1 MMHGEKNTD
10 MSMFFLFTIFHV
22 LNELE
27 DGVVLV
33 GQDGRIRWVNAA
45 MRRFFELRDR
55 EVAGMQGEEF
65 FLTVVAPTLERP
77 EEVSDAV
84 LSSNRER
91 RNVHNLELHAVTP
104 EGREFWLEYTSRPL
118 NIYPML
124 QHRLDI
130 YRKITRWKTTERRL
144 TESEERY
151 RMLFNKGSD
160 AVLVF
165 TLSPDSMPV
174 RFIEVNEVAERR
186 LGYTRDEL
194 LNLSPLDITP
204 PERIGEISAVL
215 KQFRVTDELL
225 FEMEHVTKGG
235 RRIPVEINALR
246 FLLQGRPTVLS
257 ISRDISERKRTEE
270 IRKKAFEQ
278 IEQNIEQFAVLGDH
292 IRNPLAVIVGLA
304 GIEETPA
311 SAKILEQAALIN
323 GTIDR
328 LDRGWVESEKV
339 RRFLR
344 KHYGQR

>member
-1 MMHGEKNTD
+1 MMHAEKNAD

-27 DGVVLV
+27 DGVVLI

-45 MRRFFELRDR
+45 MRRFFDLRDR
-55 EVAGMQGEEF
+55 EVAGMPDDEF
-65 FLTVVAPTLERP
+65 FRTVIAPNLENP
-77 EEVSDAV
+77 EEVSDAI
-84 LSSNRER
+84 LSSNREQ

-151 RMLFNKGSD
+151 RMLFNKGND

-165 TLSPDSMPV
+165 ELSPESMPV

-215 KQFRVTDELL
+215 KQFRVTDEIL

-235 RRIPVEINALR
+235 ERIPVEINALR

-257 ISRDISERKRTEE
+257 ISRDISERKRTEA

-304 GIEETPA
+304 GIEDTPS

-323 GTIDR
+323 STVDR

-339 RRFLR
+339 RQFLR
-344 KHYGQR
+344 RHYG